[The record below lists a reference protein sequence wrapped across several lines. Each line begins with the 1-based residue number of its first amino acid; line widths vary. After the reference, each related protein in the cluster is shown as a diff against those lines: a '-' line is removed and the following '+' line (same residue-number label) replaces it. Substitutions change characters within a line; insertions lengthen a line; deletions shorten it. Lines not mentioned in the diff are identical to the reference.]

1 MRVSWFGI
9 SAYSRTGRHTRS
21 LSCTLPHGQMQK
33 LLDRSHCSA
42 GARSMYNGRRVHGNS
57 SSGDHSPFIS
67 SWSPGDR
74 TMPKKGSRPS
84 RWYNCPCHLA
94 SKWTKE
100 TSTQLNHLTVQDES
114 ISVFRRGQGE
124 IHPNNPFYRASER
137 TCPPVQEMLETRV
150 R

>member
-1 MRVSWFGI
+1 MEPLHAHVHADTHAHSHAH
-9 SAYSRTGRHTRS
+9 SHTARCRS
-21 LSCTLPHGQMQK
+21 CWTEVTAQ
-33 LLDRSHCSA
+33 A

-57 SSGDHSPFIS
+57 SSGDHSPFVS

-137 TCPPVQEMLETRV
+137 TCPPVQEMLETQV
-150 R
+150 